1 MIAGEAP
8 QAVSDTLAPDGDSDK
23 VLIPGRRDGHEAT
36 QQEGDEEA
44 R

>member
-1 MIAGEAP
+1 MKARS
-8 QAVSDTLAPDGDSDK
+8 VSWAMSATLAPDSDSDK
-23 VLIPGRRDGHEAT
+23 VLISGRRDGHEAT